1 MGYDQTDYSAAGKIF
16 HSNDNYSIVVND
28 DVTGYNVVN
37 DNSGVVEFQSE
48 SLPECIFAAEN
59 LNVVLVHR
67 TYEWV
72 AKRAREQAGDRAG
85 LATVSSIEH

>member
-1 MGYDQTDYSAAGKIF
+1 MTNSAGKIF

-28 DVTGYNVVN
+28 DMTAYHVVN
-37 DNSGVVEFQSE
+37 DASGVVEFTSE

-72 AKRAREQAGDRAG
+72 AKRAREQSGDRAG
-85 LATVSSIEH
+85 LASVTDLN

>member
-1 MGYDQTDYSAAGKIF
+1 MTNSAGKIF
-16 HSNDNYSIVVND
+16 HSNDNYSVIVND
-28 DVTGYNVVN
+28 EATEYNVVN
-37 DNSGVVEFQSE
+37 DNSGITEFHSE

-72 AKRAREQAGDRAG
+72 AKRARDQAVKESGIKVVNPVTE
-85 LATVSSIEH
+85 LN

>member
-1 MGYDQTDYSAAGKIF
+1 MTTANSAGKIF

-28 DVTGYNVVN
+28 DATGYDVVN
-37 DNSGVVEFQSE
+37 DNSGVVEFNAE

-72 AKRAREQAGDRAG
+72 AKRAQDQAIKDSG
-85 LATVSSIEH
+85 LKMATVTGIQ

>member
-1 MGYDQTDYSAAGKIF
+1 MTEAAGKIF
-16 HSNDNYSIVVND
+16 HSNENYTIVVND
-28 DVTGYNVVN
+28 EVTGYQVINN
-37 DNSGVVEFQSE
+37 NSGVVEFEAE

-72 AKRAREQAGDRAG
+72 AKRAREQAGERAG
-85 LATVSSIEH
+85 LRAVDFQVQ

>member
-1 MGYDQTDYSAAGKIF
+1 MTSAAGKIF
-16 HSNDNYSIVVND
+16 HSNDNYSVRCNED
-28 DVTGYNVVN
+28 LTGYDVIN
-37 DNSGVVEFQSE
+37 DNSGVVEFAAE

-72 AKRAREQAGDRAG
+72 AKSAREKAAKEAG
-85 LATVSSIEH
+85 LKLRHSNTGLQ

>member
-1 MGYDQTDYSAAGKIF
+1 MTSAAGKIF
-16 HSNDNYSIVVND
+16 HSNDNYSVRCND
-28 DVTGYNVVN
+28 DLTGYDVIN
-37 DNSGVVEFQSE
+37 DNSGVVEFTAE

-72 AKRAREQAGDRAG
+72 AKSAREKAAKEAGIAMRGSVKA
-85 LATVSSIEH
+85 LQ